1 MGNLENKIQNFR
13 LNLTSDMTRSIF
25 FIALYFDDFFSRKS
39 YAEKF
44 LIVTKYREGHKCD
57 YQWTVMAIIKWDG
70 IKADIGKQKSQNVFK
85 SISKSR
91 QNM

>member
-1 MGNLENKIQNFR
+1 M
-13 LNLTSDMTRSIF
+13 
-25 FIALYFDDFFSRKS
+25 YFDDFFLSRKS

-70 IKADIGKQKSQNVFK
+70 IKADIGKPQKKPKCFQINLK
-85 SISKSR
+85 ISSKHVTL
-91 QNM
+91 

>member
-1 MGNLENKIQNFR
+1 MRKKFLTEGQNNFGNKIPY
-13 LNLTSDMTRSIF
+13 
-25 FIALYFDDFFSRKS
+25 FITFYFDDFFSRKS

-70 IKADIGKQKSQNVFK
+70 IKADIGKPPKKPKCFQINLK
-85 SISKSR
+85 ISSKHVTL
-91 QNM
+91 